1 MRFIVR
7 FFERRST
14 VLGMERR
21 RHRRVRAQIKSLL
34 KANAEAVEGEA
45 VDLSIGGAQMTS
57 PLAMKPGKQVTVKL
71 VIPGADTPIYIE
83 HAEVR
88 WVRDCTFGLKFLE
101 ITRSQLDELEQVI
114 DDYLAVDESR
124 KPDLPN
130 S

>member
-1 MRFIVR
+1 
-7 FFERRST
+7 
-14 VLGMERR
+14 MERR

-34 KANAEAVEGEA
+34 EGNAQAAEGQA
-45 VDLSIGGAQMTS
+45 VDLSLGGAKIQC
-57 PLAMKPGKQVTVKL
+57 PLAIKPGKQVTIKL

-88 WVRDCTFGLKFLE
+88 WVRDRTFGLKFLE
-101 ITRSQLDELEQVI
+101 IKRSQLDELEQVI

-124 KPDLPN
+124 ERKLSD

>member
-1 MRFIVR
+1 MRFLC
-7 FFERRST
+7 RRST
-14 VLGMERR
+14 VPGMERR

-34 KANAEAVEGEA
+34 EGNAQAAEGQA
-45 VDLSIGGAQMTS
+45 VDLSLGGAKIQC
-57 PLAMKPGKQVTVKL
+57 PLAIKPGKQVTIKL

-88 WVRDCTFGLKFLE
+88 WVRDRTFGLKFLE
-101 ITRSQLDELEQVI
+101 IKRSQLDELEQVI

-124 KPDLPN
+124 ERKQSD